1 MSRTATTVRVANDIR
16 ASALYYRDDG
26 GTGFGG
32 GTAVLSLD
40 RAIPSAGP
48 VFGRADPARSQNRFD
63 NFDFTP
69 DLGTEIGTP
78 TWWRGLAMC
87 SALCAAT
94 WWLAPGF
101 RPLPAT
107 VPAAMPA
114 AAFDEARAQSIAPL
128 AWGGDTGR
136 KMGATDAVQALTG
149 TPERPT
155 LDLSA
160 SLGQGDTLTRA
171 LERAGVG
178 GSEARQ
184 VASLTSAVIDP
195 GAIAPGT
202 ALAVTLGRRANRN
215 MARPLDSL
223 AFRARFD
230 MRVRFSRV
238 NGALVMTRQPIMI
251 DRTPLRINGLVGNG
265 IFVSATAGGAPGDIA
280 QDFIRALAPK
290 VPIGNLDSDAR
301 FDMIVERDRA
311 ATGEVRFGKLLY
323 VGLTQGNRA
332 TRMIQWTI
340 GGRTE
345 WYDLAGVG
353 QTRPGFTMPVANARK
368 TSGFGWRMH
377 PLLGYSRMHQG
388 TDYGAAHGT
397 PIRAVTDGVVSFAGW
412 HGGHGKM
419 VKLSHNGG
427 LGSGYAHM
435 SSIAVSPG
443 ARVAQGQVI
452 GYVGST
458 GLSTGAHLHFEVYR
472 NGVPVSPGSVNF
484 ASQSLLT
491 GGELAAFRAKYRA
504 ITAQ

>member
-1 MSRTATTVRVANDIR
+1 M
-16 ASALYYRDDG
+16 ALYYRNDG

-40 RAIPSAGP
+40 YAIPAGSP
-48 VFGRADPARSQNRFD
+48 IFGRADPIHKLGRFD
-63 NFDFTP
+63 SFDFAP
-69 DLGTEIGTP
+69 DLGAEIGTR
-78 TWWRGLAMC
+78 TWWRGLATC
-87 SALCAAT
+87 TALCAAT
-94 WWLAPGF
+94 WMLSPSF

-114 AAFDEARAQSIAPL
+114 AAFEETRAQSIAPL

-160 SLGQGDTLTRA
+160 SLGQGDGLARA

-178 GSEARQ
+178 SAEAQRVANMTSDVVNPSE
-184 VASLTSAVIDP
+184 
-195 GAIAPGT
+195 IAPGT
-202 ALAVTLGRRANRN
+202 ALALTLGRRANKN
-215 MARPLDSL
+215 IARPLDSL

-230 MRVRFSRV
+230 MRVSFTRV
-238 NGALVMTRQPIMI
+238 NGALVMNRQPIAV
-251 DRTPLRINGLVGNG
+251 DSTPLRISGPVGGG
-265 IFVSATAGGAPGDIA
+265 IFMAATAGGAPSDIA
-280 QDFIRALAPK
+280 QDYIRALAPK
-290 VPIGNLDSDAR
+290 VPIGNIDNDAR
-301 FDMIVERDRA
+301 FDMIVERERA

-323 VGLTQGNRA
+323 VGLDQGNRA
-332 TRMIQWTI
+332 TRMIQWTV
-340 GGRTE
+340 GGRTD
-345 WYDLAGVG
+345 WYDLSGVG

-388 TDYGAAHGT
+388 TDYGAAYGT
-397 PIRAVTDGVVSFAGW
+397 PIRAVTDGIVNFAGW
-412 HGGHGKM
+412 HGGHGNM
-419 VKLSHNGG
+419 VKLTHNGG

-435 SSIAVSPG
+435 SRIAVSPG
-443 ARVAQGQVI
+443 ARVVQGQVI

-472 NGVPVSPGSVNF
+472 GGRAVAMNSVSF
-484 ASQSLLT
+484 ASQSLLS
-491 GGELAAFRAKYRA
+491 GGELAAFKARFAA
-504 ITAQ
+504 ITGN

>member
-1 MSRTATTVRVANDIR
+1 VRVANDIR
-16 ASALYYRDDG
+16 AYALYYRNDG

-40 RAIPSAGP
+40 YAIPVGNP
-48 VFGRADPARSQNRFD
+48 VFGRADPIYKPGRFD

-69 DLGTEIGTP
+69 DLGAEIGTK
-78 TWWRGLAMC
+78 TWWRGLATC
-87 SALCAAT
+87 TALCLAS
-94 WWLAPGF
+94 WMLAPSF
-101 RPLPAT
+101 RPLPGT

-114 AAFDEARAQSIAPL
+114 AAFDETRAQSIAPL

-160 SLGQGDTLTRA
+160 SLGQGDSLARA

-178 GSEARQ
+178 SAEARQ
-184 VASLTSAVIDP
+184 VANMTSDVIDP
-195 GAIAPGT
+195 SAISPGT
-202 ALAVTLGRRANRN
+202 ALALSLGRRASKNI
-215 MARPLDSL
+215 ARPLDSL

-230 MRVRFSRV
+230 MRVSFSRV
-238 NGALVMTRQPIMI
+238 NGALIMQRQAIAI
-251 DRTPLRINGLVGNG
+251 DSTPLRISGPVGGG
-265 IFVSATAGGAPGDIA
+265 IFMAATAGGAPSDIA
-280 QDFIRALAPK
+280 QDYIRALAPK
-290 VPIGNLDSDAR
+290 VPMGNIDNDAR

-323 VGLTQGNRA
+323 VGLNQGNRA
-332 TRMIQWTI
+332 TRMIQWTV
-340 GGRTE
+340 GGRTD
-345 WYDLAGVG
+345 WYDVSGVG

-388 TDYGAAHGT
+388 TDYGAAYGT
-397 PIRAVTDGVVSFAGW
+397 PIRAVTDGIVNFAGW
-412 HGGHGKM
+412 HGGHGNM

-435 SSIAVSPG
+435 SRIAVSPG
-443 ARVAQGQVI
+443 ARVVQGQVI

-472 NGVPVSPGSVNF
+472 GGVAVSPGSVNF
-484 ASQSLLT
+484 ASQSLLS
-491 GGELAAFRAKYRA
+491 GGELAAFKAKFAA
-504 ITAQ
+504 ITGQ